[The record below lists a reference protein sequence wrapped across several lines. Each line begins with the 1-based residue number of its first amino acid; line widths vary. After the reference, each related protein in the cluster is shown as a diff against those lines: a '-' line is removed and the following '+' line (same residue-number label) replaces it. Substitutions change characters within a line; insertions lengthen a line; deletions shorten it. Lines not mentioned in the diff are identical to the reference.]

1 MNDTIRHAIFDAFR
15 NEPFAQKLKLELVDL
30 QEGYSRVA
38 MTITPELD
46 NIFGMAHGG
55 ALFALMDAAFETA
68 CNSHGTVAVALNVN
82 VTYVASPA
90 PGSRIT
96 AEAREFSRTRKTANY
111 HITVTDDQQQ
121 LLASCQALAYRKG
134 TPLPFLEEPR
144 PSPIMLA

>member
-15 NEPFAQKLKLELVDL
+15 KEPFAQKFKLELVDL

-38 MTITPELD
+38 MAVTPELD

-55 ALFALMDAAFETA
+55 ALFALIDAAFETA

-121 LLASCQALAYRKG
+121 LLASCQALAYRRG
-134 TPLPFLEEPR
+134 TPLPFLEDAQT
-144 PSPIMLA
+144 SPIMVA